1 MPSDTAPTY
10 ADLSLTLSEAGTG
23 RPVLVLHGG
32 GGPATV
38 AGIVQHLSGSARVLA
53 PVHPGWDGTPRPD
66 WCTGVDD
73 LALSCLHLLQDRD
86 LDDVL
91 VVGSSL
97 GGWIAAEM
105 ATMAPRGFRR

>member
-1 MPSDTAPTY
+1 MTTDE
-10 ADLSLTLSEAGTG
+10 ADDISRVYDDLPLTLLEAGPAHG

-32 GGPATV
+32 GGPLTV
-38 AGIVQHLSGSARVLA
+38 AGIARHLSESGAARTLT
-53 PVHPGWDGTPRPD
+53 PVHPGWDGTPRPG

-73 LALSCLHLLQDRD
+73 LALAYLHLLQDRD
-86 LDDVL
+86 LRDVL

-105 ATMAPRGFRR
+105 